1 MHKGIHTIM
10 IYMTDN
16 DVGNT
21 FRWQSEKK
29 KDIFHC
35 QVHSSISKFLV
46 FSLSPTHTE
55 NCMCYKGWPGNVK
68 NVFKIITPKESFSL
82 HHNL

>member
-29 KDIFHC
+29 KGH
-35 QVHSSISKFLV
+35 
-46 FSLSPTHTE
+46 FSLSSTLK
-55 NCMCYKGWPGNVK
+55 Y
-68 NVFKIITPKESFSL
+68 FKIPSFFTL
-82 HHNL
+82 PHTQRTVCAIKDGLVM